1 MNCPD
6 ELYVDHINHNVYDNR
21 KSNLRIVTTAQN
33 EMNKGNRKDNTSGC
47 KGVNWDKRRSKW
59 HVRLSYNKVR
69 MELGYFDDF
78 DKAVSVRKEAEK
90 KYYGE
95 YAFREEIVGDDLQL

>member
-1 MNCPD
+1 MD
-6 ELYVDHINHNVYDNR
+6 
-21 KSNLRIVTTAQN
+21 
-33 EMNKGNRKDNTSGC
+33 
-47 KGVNWDKRRSKW
+47 
-59 HVRLSYNKVR
+59 
-69 MELGYFDDF
+69 LGYFDDF